1 MSVYS
6 ADEFARGNGLAVAR
20 RVFLRDLEVQM
31 FMGIHDFEQGVR
43 QRVIINVDVYLAPP
57 RLQLNDRIEEVVD
70 YDLLKTRIVDLA
82 QRGHYNL
89 QETLCEKVLA
99 ACLDLPGS
107 LAARVSSEKPDVYAD
122 CRGVGF
128 EMYAVKEG

>member
-1 MSVYS
+1 MRNSS
-6 ADEFARGNGLAVAR
+6 EFAATLNLVSTR
-20 RVFLRDLEVQM
+20 RIFLRDLEVQM

-43 QRVIINVDVYLAPP
+43 QRVIINVDVYLSPP
-57 RLQLNDRIEEVVD
+57 QQPLNDSIEKVVD
-70 YDLLKTRIVDLA
+70 YDLLKTRIIDLA
-82 QRGHYNL
+82 QHGHYNL

-99 ACLDLPGS
+99 TCLDLPGV

-122 CRGVGF
+122 CAAVGF